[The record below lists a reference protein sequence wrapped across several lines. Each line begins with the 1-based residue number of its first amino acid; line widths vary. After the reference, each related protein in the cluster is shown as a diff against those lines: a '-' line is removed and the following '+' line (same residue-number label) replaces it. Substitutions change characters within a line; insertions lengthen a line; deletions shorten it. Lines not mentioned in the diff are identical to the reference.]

1 MDFLAKASEIFS
13 NNVLEFQKACQ
24 LYKLM
29 LDKNFGKRFC
39 IDGDCKTVFMVEV
52 RQDGSKWGAT
62 PKIFYAKEEAEQE
75 AEVLKLKYPFLSG
88 CRVITRR
95 MEEKEKKVNQ

>member
-1 MDFLAKASEIFS
+1 MNSLATASEIFFK
-13 NNVLEFQKACQ
+13 NVLEFQRACQ

-39 IDGDCKTVFMVEV
+39 IDGNCKTVFMVEV
-52 RQDGSKWGAT
+52 RQDSSGWGAT
-62 PKIFYAKEEAEQE
+62 PKIFYVKEEVEKE
-75 AEVLKLKYPFLSG
+75 AEVLKLKYPFLSE

-95 MEEKEKKVNQ
+95 MEEK

>member
-1 MDFLAKASEIFS
+1 MNSLATASEIFFK
-13 NNVLEFQKACQ
+13 NVLEFQKACQ

-39 IDGDCKTVFMVEV
+39 IDGNCKTVFMVEV
-52 RQDGSKWGAT
+52 RQDSSEWGAT
-62 PKIFYAKEEAEQE
+62 PKIFYVKEEPENE
-75 AEVLKLKYPFLSG
+75 AEVLKLKYPFLSE

-95 MEEKEKKVNQ
+95 MEEK